1 MTATALRIKSTP
13 MAPYINLMQG
23 MTREQKMIVVMY
35 LTESMNKNEPLKQN
49 NGSSISPSTKW
60 NNMTLSD
67 SHKWNR
73 QEAWN
78 QLTDKQREEAHHLN
92 LTPEDIDEKTFAIIQ
107 KKDFEPIS
115 ALPLMTSQEFI
126 SSINKVV

>member
-35 LTESMNKNEPLKQN
+35 LTESMNENEPLP
-49 NGSSISPSTKW
+49 NGENRSQPKVSPSIKW
-60 NNMTLSD
+60 NSMALSN
-67 SHKWNR
+67 SPKWNC

-78 QLTDKQREEAHHLN
+78 QLTDKQREEAQHLN
-92 LTPEDIDEKTFAIIQ
+92 LTVDDMDEKTFAIIQ
-107 KKDFEPIS
+107 KHLK
-115 ALPLMTSQEFI
+115 
-126 SSINKVV
+126 